1 MKTPLD
7 VKSSPRAAHKPDPQ
21 KLLSPYNIE
30 RKRSSVDS
38 STTITGGR
46 SRSGSTNSTTLSLIS
61 SDELTK
67 EFKASKQY
75 KSENVLQ
82 NGECKTD
89 GHNRDHSKSGK
100 TTQNTHLF
108 PSTAVQSRHKTDH
121 DPLSRL
127 DQLLDQPRST
137 LSARNSPRSTTNSP
151 KRCKEKRHIF
161 RMGSS
166 LVLSLDGSKTYHVQ
180 PINQHK
186 NEEYEG
192 NKKTIS
198 KHNNASRG
206 FSPKKFIS
214 GKNTKSPTSTRK
226 SLFACTPKSNYNS
239 FEDDHSRKSSMSSV
253 GSGIGGER
261 DVGYIRNKG
270 GVTSSH
276 SKYLTATM
284 GRPFSEFAQ
293 SSPSSPTRTNSIRKS
308 NLLALTRA
316 TPSVFSSIQI
326 PDPSST
332 SKSTSVSPKNSPS
345 HKRSLF
351 VSPYKAVS
359 MDEGHLKGHLKSI
372 RRYESTSSSQSSGRS
387 SQNNLLQLPASN
399 SYKVRLNHRI
409 NSRKMRIIPITINI
423 FQLILSYMF

>member
-7 VKSSPRAAHKPDPQ
+7 VKSSPQAAHKPDPQ
-21 KLLSPYNIE
+21 KLLSPYDIE

-38 STTITGGR
+38 STTLTCGR
-46 SRSGSTNSTTLSLIS
+46 SRSGSTNSTTLSYIS

-75 KSENVLQ
+75 KSDNVLQ
-82 NGECKTD
+82 NGEFTTD

-108 PSTAVQSRHKTDH
+108 PSTAAQPRHKTDH
-121 DPLSRL
+121 DP
-127 DQLLDQPRST
+127 

-186 NEEYEG
+186 NEEWDG

-198 KHNNASRG
+198 KHNNASKG

-226 SLFACTPKSNYNS
+226 SLFACAPKSNYNS

-253 GSGIGGER
+253 GSGMGVEK
-261 DVGYIRNKG
+261 DVGYTRNKG

-276 SKYLTATM
+276 SKYLTATT

-316 TPSVFSSIQI
+316 TPSVFSSIKI
-326 PDPSST
+326 PEPSST

-372 RRYESTSSSQSSGRS
+372 RRYESTSSSQSSERS

-399 SYKVRLNHRI
+399 SYKVRMNHKI
-409 NSRKMRIIPITINI
+409 NSKKK
-423 FQLILSYMF
+423 